1 MSIEIGTRF
10 GPYEIGTPLGAGG
23 MGTVYEGVDTRLR
36 RAVAIKVL
44 TAPGDDSEGERSLER
59 EARAVARLSHP
70 NICVLHD
77 VGRHEGRF
85 FLVMERLSGET
96 LAQRL
101 EHGPIPLPEALAYAS
116 AIAGAVDAAH
126 RAGILHRDL
135 KPSNVMLTRSGPK
148 LLDFGL
154 AARQVDGTDGAATQV
169 TETMAVSLADAGTFA
184 GTPAYMAPERLEG
197 KPADARSDVFAFGAL
212 LYEML
217 SGRRAFAA
225 ANPAATVGAIL
236 SSEPPPIEG
245 LPPSVDR
252 VVRRCLAKDPDERWQ
267 TFRDLRE
274 TLTLIAIDA
283 GVGAAPAARASRRWP
298 WAAVLVLLAAA
309 AALGIGAWLRPG
321 PAGAPPQGLPVIVL
335 MDSPLPERVYDS
347 RTRLAGGTNADDI
360 TDTLRDLPVELHK
373 ETTSALWHREDEVL
387 KQHPSLVMMHLSS
400 FAEPTDD
407 ATSSLQPN
415 AQERTRS
422 FLGYVGLA
430 ERGTK
435 FVVYS
440 RRFAEDREREDWV
453 ASTVRRFPI
462 LKNRVQ
468 LLHVPGND
476 QASFR
481 DPATQAAVRDCVTRV
496 LSLR

>member
-1 MSIEIGTRF
+1 MSIEVGTRF
-10 GPYEIGTPLGAGG
+10 GPYEIGKPLGAGG
-23 MGTVYEGVDTRLR
+23 MGTVYEGVDTRLG

-44 TAPGDDSEGERSLER
+44 IAQGDDADGERWLER

-77 VGRHEGRF
+77 VGRHEGWF

-101 EHGPIPLPEALAYAS
+101 ERGPIPLSEALAYAS
-116 AIAGAVDAAH
+116 ATAGAVDAAH

-135 KPSNVMLTRSGPK
+135 KPANVMLTKSGPK

-154 AARQVDGTDGAATQV
+154 AARHVAGTDGGATAV
-169 TETMAVSLADAGTFA
+169 TESMAVSLADANAFA
-184 GTPAYMAPERLEG
+184 GTLAYMAPERLEG

-212 LYEML
+212 FYEML
-217 SGRRAFAA
+217 AGRRAFAA
-225 ANPAATVGAIL
+225 ASPAATVGAIL
-236 SSEPPPIEG
+236 SSEPAPIEG
-245 LPPSVDR
+245 LPPAVDR

-267 TFRDLRE
+267 TVRDLRE
-274 TLTLIAIDA
+274 TLTLIPIDA
-283 GVGAAPAARASRRWP
+283 GVGAARAAFASRRWP
-298 WAAVLVLLAAA
+298 WAAVFVVLAAAA
-309 AALGIGAWLRPG
+309 AALGVGAWLRPG
-321 PAGAPPQGLPVIVL
+321 PWAPPPGLPVVVL
-335 MDSPLPERVYDS
+335 MDSPVPERVYDS

-400 FAEPTDD
+400 FAEPTSD
-407 ATSSLQPN
+407 ATSPLQPN

-430 ERGTK
+430 ERRTK

-440 RRFAEDREREDWV
+440 RGFAEDREREDWI
-453 ASTVRRFPI
+453 ADTVRRFPI

-468 LLHVPGND
+468 LLHVAGND

-481 DPATQAAVRDCVTRV
+481 DPGTQAAVRDCVTRV